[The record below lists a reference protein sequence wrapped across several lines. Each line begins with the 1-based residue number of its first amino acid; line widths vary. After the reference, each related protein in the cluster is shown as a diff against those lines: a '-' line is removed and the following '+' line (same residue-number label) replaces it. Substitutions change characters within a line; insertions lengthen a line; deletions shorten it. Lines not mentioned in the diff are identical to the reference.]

1 MMQRPGYTIDT
12 GSRQSRLCSLA
23 EAVTNLVAGFL
34 VALVGQQII
43 LPLFGIEVAFSAH
56 VGIAVLFT
64 LLSLLRSYCLRRLF
78 DHVDH
83 LRRLEDQARSERMQ
97 QAFERGRP

>member
-1 MMQRPGYTIDT
+1 MTRRPGHTIDT

-23 EAVTNLVAGFL
+23 EAVTNVIAGFM

-43 LPLFGIEVAFSAH
+43 LPLFGIEVSLAAH
-56 VGIAVLFT
+56 VGIAALFT
-64 LLSLLRSYCLRRLF
+64 LLSLLRSYGLRRLF

-83 LRRLEDQARSERMQ
+83 LRRQEDQARRERLR